1 MVIHDKG
8 EIESMKDNFYIVS
21 DGSCDLPDNIVK
33 EKKID
38 IVHFLV
44 SFDGKQYKKEGVEI
58 ELDEFYQR
66 MVDDPKTY
74 PMTAAPSPLDFY
86 TVFEQRAKEG
96 LDILCICISTKLSS
110 SLQSAQIAKEMLS
123 ENYPD
128 IRVEILNSL
137 SCTLMQGAYVLEVC
151 RLRDAGRTMDE
162 TISIMQDLIK
172 SGRIL
177 FTVGNLD
184 YLYHGG
190 RIGKVT
196 NIAGTL
202 LGVKPLITLEDGE
215 IHSSGIKRGR
225 RKSLSGVVDLLVSYL
240 KENHCTPDDCNIL
253 IGYCYDTK
261 EAEVFQEMTMECL
274 KKLFGTINPLRLGR
288 IGATI
293 GVHAGPYS
301 IGYGV
306 IRRSDRI

>member
-1 MVIHDKG
+1 MDKKFC
-8 EIESMKDNFYIVS
+8 IIS
-21 DGSCDLPDNIVK
+21 DGSCDLPDRIVK
-33 EKKID
+33 EMELD

-44 SFDGKQYKKEGVEI
+44 SFDGNQYKKEGVEI
-58 ELDEFYQR
+58 DLNEFYQR
-66 MVDDPKTY
+66 MIDDPKTY
-74 PMTAAPSPLDFY
+74 PMTAAPSPQDFY
-86 TVFEQRAKEG
+86 TCFERRAKEG
-96 LDILCICISTKLSS
+96 SDILCICISSKLSS
-110 SLQSAQIAKEMLS
+110 SLQSAQIAKEMLK
-123 ENYPD
+123 EAYPD

-151 RLRDAGRTMDE
+151 RLRDSGYTLDQ
-162 TISIMQDLIK
+162 TIEIMEELIK

-196 NIAGTL
+196 NIAGTFL
-202 LGVKPLITLEDGE
+202 NVKPLITLENGE

-225 RKSLSGVVDLLVSYL
+225 KNSLNGVIELLISYL
-240 KENHCTPDDCNIL
+240 KEHNCTPDDCTIL
-253 IGYCYDTK
+253 IGYCHDTK
-261 EAEVFQEMTMECL
+261 EAEKFQTMTIESL
-274 KKLFGTINPLRLGR
+274 SKVFGTVSSMPLCK

-301 IGYGV
+301 IGYGL
-306 IRRSDRI
+306 IRRSDRR

>member
-1 MVIHDKG
+1 MKKNFCVI
-8 EIESMKDNFYIVS
+8 S
-21 DGSCDLPDNIVK
+21 DGSCDLPDDIVK
-33 EKKID
+33 EKEID

-44 SFDGKQYKKEGVEI
+44 SFDGSQYKKEGVEM
-58 ELDEFYQR
+58 ELSEFYQR
-66 MVDDPKTY
+66 MADDPKTY
-74 PMTAAPSPLDFY
+74 PMTAAPSPQDFY
-86 TVFEQRAKEG
+86 TLFERRAKEG
-96 LDILCICISTKLSS
+96 SDILCICISAKLSS
-110 SLQSAQIAKEMLS
+110 SLQSAQIAKEMLK
-123 ENYPD
+123 EAYPD

-151 RLRDAGRTMDE
+151 RLRDNGYTLDKA
-162 TISIMQDLIK
+162 IKVMQQLSK

-196 NIAGTL
+196 SVAGTFL
-202 LGVKPLITLEDGE
+202 NVKPLITLEDGE

-225 RKSLSGVVDLLVSYL
+225 KASLNGVIDLLISYL
-240 KENHCTPDDCNIL
+240 KEHSCTPDDCTIL

-261 EAEVFQEMTMECL
+261 EAEKFRDMTMEEL
-274 KKLFGTINPLRLGR
+274 QKIFGTVSPLPLCR

-301 IGYGV
+301 IGYGL
-306 IRRSDRI
+306 IRRSDRM